1 MTEEELRKKYG
12 TTIHVFDE
20 EAARLAQLAK
30 TAGIDGNMTA
40 EELRR
45 KFGSGEEDAAKIKE
59 LESKLKNEEHLTEQ
73 QRLVLQRDL
82 KAAKA
87 SREAKD
93 AAAEAFA
100 AAQRSGGADI
110 DSLTDDEKAKLMV
123 EKHEEALKSVATR
136 QAAQKVEAEQE
147 MAAALAARKARR
159 QQRQQD
165 SLQRMQ
171 HGKVANEELPA
182 MEAMLKEFQ
191 EEALKDG
198 KIDADEQEAIDALR
212 AAVTA
217 MQEAAADGLV
227 TADELERIA
236 VAKKEG
242 LRLAAGASSGGL
254 YSTTDVTAST

>member
-1 MTEEELRKKYG
+1 M
-12 TTIHVFDE
+12 
-20 EAARLAQLAK
+20 
-30 TAGIDGNMTA
+30 
-40 EELRR
+40 
-45 KFGSGEEDAAKIKE
+45 
-59 LESKLKNEEHLTEQ
+59 
-73 QRLVLQRDL
+73 
-82 KAAKA
+82 
-87 SREAKD
+87 
-93 AAAEAFA
+93 
-100 AAQRSGGADI
+100 
-110 DSLTDDEKAKLMV
+110 
-123 EKHEEALKSVATR
+123 R

-147 MAAALAARKARR
+147 MAAGLAARKARR

-165 SLQRMQ
+165 SLHRMQ

-182 MEAMLKEFQ
+182 
-191 EEALKDG
+191 
-198 KIDADEQEAIDALR
+198 IDALK

>member
-123 EKHEEALKSVATR
+123 
-136 QAAQKVEAEQE
+136 
-147 MAAALAARKARR
+147 R

-165 SLQRMQ
+165 SLHRMQ

-191 EEALKDG
+191 EKALKDG
-198 KIDADEQEAIDALR
+198 KIDADEQEAIDALK

-254 YSTTDVTAST
+254 YSTTDVTASA